1 MPSPRPD
8 EQGLL
13 AAVDLGSNSF
23 HLAVARLD
31 HGQLRLVT
39 TLSEK
44 VQLAAGL
51 DDKDRL
57 TEEAQERALACLAR
71 FAQHLQGVAPRHLRV
86 VGTNALR
93 VARNARAFAAR
104 AEKILKH
111 PLEIIAGREEARLI
125 YVGVSHTLAALGRR
139 LVVDIGG
146 GSTEFIIGEGHEALA
161 TESLH
166 MGCVTYSLRYFA
178 DGALSARGLDRAV
191 TAARQE
197 ILGIKAQYQD
207 LGWTAAIGSSGT
219 IKAVQQVQQQMGV
232 AGPDGRI
239 TRKGLEEIRREV
251 LKCGHVQE
259 ISLPG
264 LKDDR
269 KAVLPAGLAI
279 LTGIFEE
286 LDLDSME
293 YSDGAL
299 REGVLHDMLGRFRQ
313 EDIRDHSIR
322 AMQARYGIDSA
333 QATRVAASAA
343 GLFGQVAATLVL
355 NEEEGQLLGW
365 AAEVH
370 EIGTAIS
377 HTSFHKHG
385 AYLLRH
391 SDMPGFSRRVQEQ
404 LALLV
409 GCHRRKLKADQY
421 NEIMEAGGLTLLR
434 LCALLRLAVLLHHS
448 RSRAAAPAVRL
459 RAADDG
465 MKFELLFP
473 RGWLAAH
480 PLSSEDFAGEADVF
494 TGLGLKL
501 SVGEY

>member
-1 MPSPRPD
+1 MPPSRPD

-51 DDKDRL
+51 DDKERL

-71 FAQHLQGVAPRHLRV
+71 FAQHLQGVEPRHLRV

-104 AEKILKH
+104 AGKILQH

-125 YVGVSHTLAALGRR
+125 YVGVSQTLAGQGRR

-166 MGCVTYSLRYFA
+166 MGCVSYALRFFG
-178 DGALSARGLDRAV
+178 DGSISGRALERAV

-197 ILGIKAQYQD
+197 VLGIKEQYQE
-207 LGWTAAIGSSGT
+207 LGWLQAVGSSGT
-219 IKAVQQVQQQMGV
+219 IKAVQQVQLQMGL
-232 AGPDGRI
+232 AAPDGRI
-239 TRKGLEEIRREV
+239 TRQGLEEIRRAV
-251 LKCGHVQE
+251 LKCAHVRD
-259 ISLPG
+259 IDLPG

-279 LTGIFEE
+279 LTAVFEE
-286 LDLDSME
+286 LGIETME

-299 REGVLHDMLGRFRQ
+299 REGVLYDMLGRFRH
-313 EDIRDHSIR
+313 EDIRETSIG
-322 AMQARYGIDSA
+322 AMQSRYRADLA
-333 QATRVAASAA
+333 QAARVEASASE
-343 GLFGQVAATLVL
+343 LFRQVAPHLVL
-355 NEEEGQLLGW
+355 NEDEGMLLRW
-365 AAEVH
+365 AARVH
-370 EIGTAIS
+370 EIGAAIS
-377 HTSFHKHG
+377 HSGFHKHG

-391 SDMPGFSRRVQEQ
+391 SDMPGFSRQVQEH

-409 GCHRRKLKADQY
+409 GNHRRKLKAEQY

-434 LCALLRLAVLLHHS
+434 LVALLRLAVLLHHS
-448 RSRAAAPAVRL
+448 RSREEAPAVRL
-459 RAADDG
+459 GVGDG
-465 MKFELLFP
+465 LKFELQFP

-480 PLSSEDFAGEADVF
+480 PLSQEDFAGEAEVF
-494 TGLGLKL
+494 AGIGLKL
-501 SVGEY
+501 ALNEY

>member
-1 MPSPRPD
+1 METSRPD

-51 DDKDRL
+51 DEKNRL

-71 FAQHLQGVAPRHLRV
+71 FSQHLQGVAPRHLRV

-93 VARNARAFAAR
+93 VARNAPAFAAR
-104 AEKILKH
+104 AEKILMH

-125 YVGVSHTLAALGRR
+125 YVGVSQTLAGQGRR

-166 MGCVTYSLRYFA
+166 MGCVSYALRFFA

-197 ILGIKAQYQD
+197 VLGIKAQYQD
-207 LGWTAAIGSSGT
+207 LGWTAAVGSSGT
-219 IKAVQQVQQQMGV
+219 IKAVQQVQLQMGV
-232 AGPDGRI
+232 AGADGRL

-251 LKCGHVQE
+251 LKCAHVQQ
-259 ISLPG
+259 IDLPG

-279 LTGIFEE
+279 LTGVFEE
-286 LDLDSME
+286 LGLEAME

-299 REGVLHDMLGRFRQ
+299 REGVLHDMLGRFRH

-322 AMQARYGIDSA
+322 AMQARYGVDTA
-333 QATRVAASAA
+333 QATRVAGSAA
-343 GLFGQVAATLVL
+343 ELFGQAGAALVL

-365 AAEVH
+365 AAQVH

-377 HTSFHKHG
+377 HASFHRHG

-409 GCHRRKLKADQY
+409 ACHRRKVKAEQY

-448 RSRAAAPAVRL
+448 RSRAPAPAVRL
-459 RAADDG
+459 VAGDGG

-473 RGWLAAH
+473 SGWMAAH
-480 PLSSEDFAGEADVF
+480 PLTAEDFAAEAEVF
-494 TGLGLKL
+494 AAMGLKL
-501 SVGEY
+501 SAGEY